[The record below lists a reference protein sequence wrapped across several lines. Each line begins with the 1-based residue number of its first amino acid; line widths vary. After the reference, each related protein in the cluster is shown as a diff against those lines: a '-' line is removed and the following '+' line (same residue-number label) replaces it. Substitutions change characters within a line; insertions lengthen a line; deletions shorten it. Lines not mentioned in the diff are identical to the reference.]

1 MDHIMRLHH
10 GMEASYKVEP
20 LENKNEIS
28 INLNSYDGDFE
39 LADISELIESFKKD
53 SGNIKLNN
61 KEE

>member
-1 MDHIMRLHH
+1 MDHLMRLHH
-10 GMEASYKVEP
+10 GMEPPYKVEP
-20 LENKNEIS
+20 LENEVS

-39 LADISELIESFKKD
+39 LADISELIEDFKKD